1 MIFLNRTL
9 SGGFSFYP
17 NMENLV
23 KTLEQNGEYRVLRRF
38 SKINQYHDGGSE
50 IKLQGLF
57 IDTETTGLD
66 HQQDKII
73 EIVLVPFEFSKD
85 GRIYKVDDGYNALQ
99 DPGILIDE
107 KITLLTGITNEMV
120 KGQVIDRNLI
130 EEMVMSASIV
140 IAHNA
145 GFDRKFVEKQFP
157 IFAEKAWGCS
167 YAQVPWSKENI
178 ASSKLEY
185 LAYIFGFFYEAH
197 RANMDCLV
205 GIHLLSQTLPSC
217 GELVLKRLLANAR
230 SVTYQ
235 IWAEGAR
242 FDAKDLL
249 KARGYRWNDG
259 SNNKP
264 RSWCI
269 EVEEEQREAEL
280 VFLRKEVYLNKPDM
294 NRIIIN
300 EINPFNRFSAR

>member
-1 MIFLNRTL
+1 
-9 SGGFSFYP
+9 
-17 NMENLV
+17 MENLV
-23 KTLEQNGEYRVLRRF
+23 KTLEQNGEYRVLKRF
-38 SKINQYHDGGSE
+38 SKINQYHEGDSE
-50 IKLQGLF
+50 TKLQGLF

-66 HQQDKII
+66 YQQDKII
-73 EIVLVPFEFSKD
+73 EIALVPFEFTKD

-107 KITLLTGITNEMV
+107 KITSLTGITNEMV

-130 EEMVMSASIV
+130 EEMVISASII

-157 IFAEKAWGCS
+157 IFTEKAWGCS
-167 YAQVPWSKENI
+167 YTQVPWSKENI

-185 LAYIFGFFYEAH
+185 LAYKFGFFYEAH

-205 GIHLLSQTLPSC
+205 GIHLLSQTLPSS
-217 GELVLKRLLANAR
+217 GELVLKQLLTNAR
-230 SVTYQ
+230 SATYQ
-235 IWAEGAR
+235 IWAEGSR

-259 SNNKP
+259 NNNKP
-264 RSWCI
+264 RSWYI
-269 EVEEEQREAEL
+269 EVEEERREVEL
-280 VFLRKEVYLNKPDM
+280 VFLQQEIYLNKPDM
-294 NRIIIN
+294 HRIVIN